1 MKARAGVA
9 ALVAALACAPGVARA
24 DDSEVEVSRHYES
37 GQRLYENG
45 SYDEAI
51 AEYDKA
57 YALKPHPNVLYNI
70 AQSYER
76 LLDYAQSVEYF
87 ERFLREAPP
96 SAPERVVVQNRL
108 RALRNLPARISVTTI
123 PEHVRAT
130 VEAPGVHQSAETP
143 ALFKVPA
150 GEYQIALEQ
159 PGWEPERHTVRAEL
173 GQPYFYQYQLKRS
186 TSMVAIF
193 TRPRGARVFID
204 DRLLGD
210 TPFAQTVEVGRH
222 KLLLEHP
229 DYPWHREELDVQ
241 PGFPLKREIKLSR
254 PVRSGRTELVLWS
267 MVYGGTAG
275 PLLVATFSSQEFMRS
290 PAGLA
295 VTLGASA
302 AGIGAGFIASFLPTR
317 DGIKVGHSSLIIG
330 GGAWGTSVGTA
341 LAFATGVPDQ
351 YITGLALLGGAIGH
365 ATGILVSHWKDVMP
379 GTAAIMNSGGF
390 WGTATGALLAQAIFT
405 NPSREQWGWFLLG
418 GTSIGVLTGSL
429 VAWKIDISR
438 GHVLLVD
445 VGGVAGGGLG
455 LALGYAIGATS
466 KNETNNWQAASRY
479 ALGGAA
485 VGLLTAAV
493 LARGYKGDLPP
504 VEALLRRNINGRWAF
519 GVPNLR
525 IERALTPEGE
535 APRFVFDLAKGAW

>member
-1 MKARAGVA
+1 VKGSAVVA
-9 ALVAALACAPGVARA
+9 AVVAAWLAAGSARA
-24 DDSEVEVSRHYES
+24 DDTETEASRHYEA
-37 GQRLYENG
+37 GQRLYNDG
-45 SYDEAI
+45 AYDDAI

-70 AQSYER
+70 AQAYER
-76 LLDYAQSVEYF
+76 LLDYAHSVEYF
-87 ERFLREAPP
+87 ERYLREAPS
-96 SAPERVVVQNRL
+96 SAPDRTVVQNRL
-108 RALRNLPARISVTTI
+108 RVLRNLPARISVTTI
-123 PEHVRAT
+123 PEHVTAT
-130 VEAPGVHQSAETP
+130 IVAPGVQRSAETP
-143 ALFKVPA
+143 TVFKVPA
-150 GEYQIALEQ
+150 GDYEIALEH
-159 PGWEPERHTVRAEL
+159 PGWEPERHAVHAEL
-173 GQPYFYQYQLKRS
+173 GQPYFYQYRLKRS
-186 TSMVAIF
+186 TSMVSIF

-204 DRLLGD
+204 DRLVGD
-210 TPFAQTVEVGRH
+210 TPFAQTVEVGKH

-229 DYPWHREELDVQ
+229 DYPWHREDLDVQ
-241 PGFPLKREIKLSR
+241 PGFTLKREIKLSR

-267 MVYGGTAG
+267 MIYGGTAG
-275 PLLVATFSSQEFMRS
+275 PLLVATFSSTEFMRS
-290 PAGLA
+290 GAGLA

-330 GGAWGTSVGTA
+330 GGAWGSAIGTS
-341 LAFATGVPDQ
+341 LAFATNIPDQ

-429 VAWKIDISR
+429 IAWKIDITR

-466 KNETNNWQAASRY
+466 KNEQNNWQAASRY

-504 VEALLRRNINGRWAF
+504 VEALLRRNERGRWAL
-519 GVPNLR
+519 GVPNVR
-525 IERALTPEGE
+525 VERALTPEGD
-535 APRFVFDLAKGAW
+535 APRVVFDLAKGVW